1 MHARPLPSPDRS
13 AGPRIAWLGDATA
26 EELALARA
34 WVGEFATLVEPM
46 ADEGPVSHP
55 TVAVLAAHRP
65 AAWTLCTAAA
75 VSRRWPLTPLVTV
88 VSSLADGRRRSGPWL
103 PGVEEVVWHDLPGR
117 LTWWLAELAA
127 GRPGTLGLP
136 TTARREDRIM
146 ETASHVR
153 AVVAACGQSPAV
165 AVAGPSR
172 TALEGVA
179 DLLTAAGFRVTS
191 RVRGRP
197 RLDDDAGLLVW
208 DAGRPSET
216 DRAWLEML
224 AAHRPG
230 LGIVLLDSFPR
241 GDTVR
246 AALRSGAAAVL
257 GRPVGLEAL
266 AGTLLRIG
274 SGPGNALG
282 APAPTG

>member
-1 MHARPLPSPDRS
+1 M
-13 AGPRIAWLGDATA
+13 
-26 EELALARA
+26 ARA
-34 WVGEFATLVEPM
+34 WVGAFATLVEP
-46 ADEGPVSHP
+46 AAATEPVSHP
-55 TVAVLAAHRP
+55 QVAVLAAHRP
-65 AAWTLCTAAA
+65 AAWTLSTAAA
-75 VSRRWPLTPLVTV
+75 VSRRWPLTPLVAV

-136 TTARREDRIM
+136 TTARREDRIT
-146 ETASHVR
+146 EAAGHVR
-153 AVVAACGQSPAV
+153 AVVAACGQPPAV
-165 AVAGPSR
+165 AVAAACR

-179 DLLTAAGFRVTS
+179 DLLNAAGFRVTS

-197 RLDDDAGLLVW
+197 RLDDDADLLVW
-208 DAGRPSET
+208 DAGRLTET

-246 AALRSGAAAVL
+246 AALRAGAAAVL

-266 AGTLLRIG
+266 VGTLLRLR
-274 SGPGNALG
+274 SAPRTALG
-282 APAPTG
+282 APAPAG

>member
-1 MHARPLPSPDRS
+1 M
-13 AGPRIAWLGDATA
+13 
-26 EELALARA
+26 ARA
-34 WVGEFATLVEPM
+34 WVGEFATLIEPV
-46 ADEGPVSHP
+46 ADEGRHP

-65 AAWTLCTAAA
+65 AGWTLATAAA
-75 VSRRWPLTPLVTV
+75 VSRRWPLTPLVAV

-117 LTWWLAELAA
+117 LTWWLAEIAA

-146 ETASHVR
+146 ETAGHVR
-153 AVVAACGQSPAV
+153 AVVAASGQPSAV
-165 AVAGPSR
+165 AVAGPCR
-172 TALEGVA
+172 TAVESVA
-179 DLLTAAGFRVTS
+179 DMLIAAGFRVTS

-197 RLDDDAGLLVW
+197 RLDDDAELVVW
-208 DAGRPSET
+208 DAGRPGAT

-246 AALRSGAAAVL
+246 AALRAGAAAVL

-266 AGTLLRIG
+266 VGTLLRIRT
-274 SGPGNALG
+274 GPRTALG
-282 APAPTG
+282 AAAPGG

>member
-1 MHARPLPSPDRS
+1 M
-13 AGPRIAWLGDATA
+13 
-26 EELALARA
+26 ARA
-34 WVGEFATLVEPM
+34 WVGAFATLVEP
-46 ADEGPVSHP
+46 AAATEPVSHP
-55 TVAVLAAHRP
+55 QVAVLAAHRP
-65 AAWTLCTAAA
+65 AAWTLSTAAA
-75 VSRRWPLTPLVTV
+75 VSRRWPLTPLVAV

-136 TTARREDRIM
+136 TTARREDRIT
-146 ETASHVR
+146 ETAGHVR
-153 AVVAACGQSPAV
+153 AVVAACGQPPAV
-165 AVAGPSR
+165 AVAAACR

-179 DLLTAAGFRVTS
+179 DLLNAAGFRVTS

-197 RLDDDAGLLVW
+197 RLDDDADLLVW
-208 DAGRPSET
+208 DAGRLTET

-246 AALRSGAAAVL
+246 ATLRAGATAVL

-266 AGTLLRIG
+266 VGTLLRIRF
-274 SGPGNALG
+274 GPRNALG
-282 APAPTG
+282 APAPAG

>member
-13 AGPRIAWLGDATA
+13 TVPRIAWLGDATA
-26 EELALARA
+26 EELVLARA
-34 WVGEFATLVEPM
+34 WVGEFATLVEPV
-46 ADEGPVSHP
+46 AAAEPVSHP
-55 TVAVLAAHRP
+55 RVAVLAAHRP
-65 AAWTLCTAAA
+65 AAWTLSSAAA
-75 VSRRWPLTPLVTV
+75 VSRRWPLTPLVAV

-136 TTARREDRIM
+136 TTARREDRI
-146 ETASHVR
+146 TATAGHVR
-153 AVVAACGQSPAV
+153 AVVAACGQPPAV
-165 AVAGPSR
+165 AVAGACR
-172 TALEGVA
+172 TALESVA

-197 RLDDDAGLLVW
+197 RLDDDADLLVW
-208 DAGRPSET
+208 DAGRLTET

-230 LGIVLLDSFPR
+230 LGIVVLDSFPR

-246 AALRSGAAAVL
+246 ATLRAGATAVL

-266 AGTLLRIG
+266 VGTLLRIR
-274 SGPGNALG
+274 SGPRNALG
-282 APAPTG
+282 APAPAG

>member
-1 MHARPLPSPDRS
+1 MHARPLPSPDRFV
-13 AGPRIAWLGDATA
+13 PPQIAWLGDATA
-26 EELALARA
+26 EELALART
-34 WVGEFATLVEPM
+34 WVGEFTTLVEPM

-55 TVAVLAAHRP
+55 TVAVLAAHGP
-65 AAWTLCTAAA
+65 AAWTLSTAAA
-75 VSRRWPLTPLVTV
+75 VSRRWPLTPLVAV

-136 TTARREDRIM
+136 TTARREDRIT
-146 ETASHVR
+146 ETAGHVR
-153 AVVAACGQSPAV
+153 AVVAACGQPSAV
-165 AVAGPSR
+165 AVAGTCR
-172 TALEGVA
+172 TSLEGVA

-197 RLDDDAGLLVW
+197 RLDDDADLVVW
-208 DAGRPSET
+208 DAGRPSAT

-246 AALRSGAAAVL
+246 AALRAGAAAVL

-266 AGTLLRIG
+266 VGTLLRMR
-274 SGPGNALG
+274 SGPRNALG
-282 APAPTG
+282 APAPPG